1 MPTWVRRS
9 IGWCWPAV
17 VLVLVAV
24 EQSDAGF
31 TVTDL
36 GAFGTGQFS
45 GATGIDAAGA
55 ASGTASVG
63 GLGVAVE
70 SMPGGHFQIISPLG
84 SPGASSSANA
94 INATGDVVGSFFDAA
109 DHHSHAFR
117 TVNGLAI
124 DLGTFSDAHYQ
135 GADSRGVAINASG
148 EVLGSARLRDG
159 SNVAFRTGGGG
170 QFAPIAL
177 PGGSLVGQGAG
188 LNDSGTAVGSYL
200 NAQGI
205 SRVFVAAE
213 GASGTDLLSRYA
225 TSGFG
230 LNSYASAIN
239 NRGDVTGYG
248 DFNGQSHAFF
258 ASAGG
263 QFVDIGVTSGFS
275 SSVSIGMNS
284 QGQVV
289 GEMDNHGSN
298 SRAMLWDQTAGLF
311 DLNTLLSPADQVWTL
326 TVATGINDKDQ
337 ISGQG
342 YINGQLH
349 GFLLT
354 PIPGESL
361 FSIAGATVP
370 APPSVWMAMAGLL
383 IAGGW
388 FKIRRG
394 RTAAQGTA

>member
-1 MPTWVRRS
+1 MPSGVRRS
-9 IGWCWPAV
+9 IGWCRPF
-17 VLVLVAV
+17 LVLILVVV
-24 EQSDAGF
+24 ERSDAGF

-36 GAFGTGQFS
+36 GAFGTGQIS
-45 GATGIDAAGA
+45 GATGVNAAGA
-55 ASGTASVG
+55 TSGTASVG
-63 GLGVAVE
+63 GLSIAVE
-70 SMPGGHFQIISPLG
+70 SAPGGHFQTLNSLG
-84 SPGASSSANA
+84 LSSSANG
-94 INATGDVVGSFFDAA
+94 INANGDLVGSFFDSA

-124 DLGTFSDAHYQ
+124 DLGSFSGAKYE

-159 SNVAFRTGGGG
+159 SNVAFRVGSSG

-188 LNDSGTAVGSYL
+188 LNDNGTAVGSYL
-200 NAQGI
+200 NAHGI

-213 GASGTDLLSRYA
+213 GSGGTDLLSHYA

-258 ASAGG
+258 VSAGG
-263 QFVDIGVTSGFS
+263 QFVDIGVTGGFS

-311 DLNTLLSPADQVWTL
+311 DLNTLLSPADQGWTL

-388 FKIRRG
+388 FKFKRG
-394 RTAAQGTA
+394 RTAARETA